1 MKYMGS
7 KQRIADEILF
17 AIYIHAKPT
26 DTFVD
31 LFCGGCSVIERVD
44 PKQYRRIAN
53 DKNIYLIEM
62 FRLLVNTIDTDRNKT
77 VEEIRDCLAADGR
90 FPLHITKELYSL
102 YRNRYHDCEKG
113 ESNLPLSNELAQIG
127 WAGWMG
133 SFNGRFFS
141 GGYAGHEVKIKSG
154 ATRDYIREQ
163 IDNTLRQ
170 IPALKEVDFHY
181 EDYADVS
188 IPLNAIVYC
197 DIPYRGTKQYETS
210 KNFDYNR
217 FYEWCRQ
224 NHDKYQIFV
233 SEYAMPDD
241 FECIWEKSV
250 TTTINPNKT
259 LKPVEKLFKIVNP

>member
-1 MKYMGS
+1 MGS
-7 KQRIADEILF
+7 KQRIADEILS
-17 AIYIHAKPT
+17 AIYTHSKPT

-31 LFCGGCSVIERVD
+31 LFCGGCAVIERVD
-44 PKQYRRIAN
+44 PTQYHRIAN
-53 DKNIYLIEM
+53 DKNPYLVEM
-62 FRLLVNTIDTDRNKT
+62 FRSLVDKIDTDKYKT
-77 VEEIRDCLAADGR
+77 VEEMRDCLANGCPC

-102 YRNRYHDCEKG
+102 HRNRYHDCEKG
-113 ESNLPLSNELAQIG
+113 EPVMHLPSELAQIG

-170 IPALKEVDFHY
+170 IPALKGVEFHH
-181 EDYADVS
+181 EDYADVP

-210 KNFDYNR
+210 KNFDYDR
-217 FYEWCRQ
+217 FYEWCRR
-224 NHDKYQIFV
+224 NRDKYQIFV

-259 LKPVEKLFKIVNP
+259 LKPVERLFKITNN

>member
-1 MKYMGS
+1 MGS
-7 KQRIADEILF
+7 KQRIADEILS
-17 AIYIHAKPT
+17 AIYAHAKPT

-44 PKQYRRIAN
+44 PNQYRRIAN
-53 DKNIYLIEM
+53 DKNPYLVEM
-62 FRLLVNTIDTDRNKT
+62 FRSLVDKIDTDRNKT
-77 VEEIRDCLAADGR
+77 VEEMRDCISNGGCPR
-90 FPLHITKELYSL
+90 FPLHITKSVYSSFRSR
-102 YRNRYHDCEKG
+102 YRKFEND
-113 ESNLPLSNELAQIG
+113 PTLSPHPVDLRHIG
-127 WAGWMG
+127 WVGWMG

-170 IPALKEVDFHY
+170 IPALKGVEFHH
-181 EDYADVS
+181 EDYSDVN

-210 KNFDYNR
+210 KNFDYDR

-224 NHDKYQIFV
+224 NRDKYQIFV

-259 LKPVEKLFKIVNP
+259 LKPVEKLFKIKN